1 MIEDTEVP
9 VDVLNKSSEGDV
21 LNNNREGGTGVEFL
35 MIFWMIKVKV
45 ILTEVHDDIL
55 NINSE
60 GEDVKL
66 EAYEA
71 YDQVRCQDCSKVFN
85 IKQYLSQHVT
95 TKVHRLRDC
104 TCDTC
109 GKSFLNPRKTNK
121 LHFSGYRL
129 TG

>member
-1 MIEDTEVP
+1 
-9 VDVLNKSSEGDV
+9 
-21 LNNNREGGTGVEFL
+21 

-45 ILTEVHDDIL
+45 ILAEVHDDIL

-60 GEDVKL
+60 GEDVKI

-85 IKQYLSQHVT
+85 NKQYLSTHVT
-95 TKVHRLRDC
+95 KYTKWE
-104 TCDTC
+104 TDTC
-109 GKSFLNPRKTNK
+109 GKSFLNPRMTNK
-121 LHFSGYRL
+121 LFFCSYRL